1 MLNIL
6 LDISILSSIIH
17 KVGVIMKKI
26 LFVFLFIFTI
36 LGAKDMN
43 LYDIE
48 VKDIDGNVIQL
59 EKYKNNVMLIV
70 NVASKCGF
78 TNQYEGLEK
87 LHETYSNE
95 GLSILGFPCNQ
106 FLSQEPGTEA
116 EIKEFCSLTYGVKF
130 DLFSKIDVNG
140 LNTHPLYKYL
150 KDNSSGFM
158 GTDIIKW
165 NFTKFLIDK
174 KGNVVKRYSPS
185 TTPEEIEL
193 DIKELL

>member
-6 LDISILSSIIH
+6 LDISKLSSIIH
-17 KVGVIMKKI
+17 KVGVIVKKI

-48 VKDIDGNVIQL
+48 VKDINGNIIQL
-59 EKYKNNVMLIV
+59 EKYKNKVMLVV

-87 LHETYSNE
+87 LHETYSDE

-106 FLSQEPGTEA
+106 FLSQEPGTED
-116 EIKEFCSLTYGVKF
+116 EIKEFCSLNYGVKF

-140 LNTHPLYKYL
+140 SKEHPLYKYL
-150 KDNSSGFM
+150 KDNSSGIL

-165 NFTKFLIDK
+165 NFTKFLIDRN
-174 KGNVVKRYSPS
+174 GNVINRYSPS
-185 TTPEEIEL
+185 TTPQDIEL
-193 DIKELL
+193 DIKGLL

>member
-6 LDISILSSIIH
+6 LDISKLSSIIH

-48 VKDIDGNVIQL
+48 VKDINGNIIQL
-59 EKYKNNVMLIV
+59 EKYKNKVMLVV

-87 LHETYSNE
+87 LHETYSDE

-106 FLSQEPGTEA
+106 FLSQEPGTED
-116 EIKEFCSLTYGVKF
+116 EIKEFCSLNYGVKF

-140 LNTHPLYKYL
+140 SKEHPLYKYL
-150 KDNSSGFM
+150 KDNSSGIL

-165 NFTKFLIDK
+165 NFTKFLIDRN
-174 KGNVVKRYSPS
+174 GNVINRYSPS
-185 TTPEEIEL
+185 TTPQDIEL
-193 DIKELL
+193 DIKGLL